1 MYEKA
6 LKILQHYWGHSSFRE
21 PQQEIITSVIEGKNA
36 IALLPTGGG
45 KSICFQIPALVND
58 GVCIV
63 ISPLIALMQDQVD
76 SLVNKGIKATVIPSG
91 SSQDDIITLFDNIK
105 FGKTKFLYVSPERL
119 QSRFIQEKI
128 KQLDVNLIAIDEAH
142 CISEWGH
149 DFRPSYQNISIL
161 KELHPDTNII
171 ALTATAA
178 KKVINDII
186 VSLDLDE
193 PKVFKK
199 SFYRENLAYRIFKTD
214 DKLRKLKQIF
224 TKTKAPAIVYVNSRV
239 KTKDISAYLN
249 ANGFKSSFYHGG
261 LSSLEKQISFDNW
274 MTEKTP
280 IIVATNAFG
289 MGIDKPNV
297 RVVIHI
303 NLPASIENYIQEAG
317 RGGRNGNKAFSVVLT
332 NENDIKLSKE
342 LLEKSLPAIDDIKL
356 VHRKLYQHFQI
367 AKGELIETAF
377 DFNFLEFC
385 NKYKLVANRTYNALQ
400 ILNSNGIIELNNN
413 FQQKSTIQFI
423 VSSKQV
429 LLYSQQNPSS
439 KNFIQ
444 TLLRLYGGV
453 FESPVKIDEF
463 FIAKKAGVTSWH
475 VIKELERMLE
485 KGLLEY
491 TKATNN
497 SELFFLHPRED
508 DKTINNVSRNISLY
522 LDQKK
527 QKNKDLI
534 SFIKN
539 DEVCRSIQLLNYFNE
554 GITETCGICDV
565 CLQQKQTSNIKPINI
580 IQLLKSNEAL
590 TVYEICTQLNEKEA
604 NILILLRELLS
615 EEKISVTNN
624 KYFLI

>member
-6 LKILQHYWGHSSFRE
+6 LKILKHYWGHNSFRE
-21 PQQEIITSVIEGKNA
+21 PQQEIIAAVLDGKNT

-45 KSICFQIPALVND
+45 KSICFQIPALVNE

-63 ISPLIALMQDQVD
+63 ISPLVALMQDQVD
-76 SLVNKGIKATVIPSG
+76 SLINKGIKATVIPSG
-91 SSQDDIITLFDNIK
+91 SSQDELITLFDNIK

-161 KELHPDTNII
+161 KELHPNTNII
-171 ALTATAA
+171 ALTATAT

-186 VSLDLDE
+186 VSLDLDS

-199 SFYRENLAYRIFKTD
+199 SFYRENLAYQIFKTD

-224 TKTKAPAIVYVNSRV
+224 TKTKAPAIVYVNSRI
-239 KTKDISAYLN
+239 KTKEISTFLN
-249 ANGFKSSFYHGG
+249 ANGFKSGFYHGG
-261 LSSLEKQISFDNW
+261 LTPLEKQISFDNW

-289 MGIDKPNV
+289 MGIDKSNV
-297 RVVIHI
+297 RVVIHL
-303 NLPASIENYIQEAG
+303 NLPVSIENYIQEAG

-332 NENDIKLSKE
+332 NESDIKLSKE
-342 LLEKSLPAIDDIKL
+342 LLEKSLPHIDDIKL
-356 VHRKLYQHFQI
+356 IHRKLYQHFQI
-367 AKGELIETAF
+367 TKGELIETAF

-385 NKYKLVANRTYNALQ
+385 SKYKLIPNRTYNSLQ
-400 ILNSNGIIELNNN
+400 ILNSNGIIELNSN
-413 FQQKSTIQFI
+413 FQQKSSIQFT

-453 FESPVKIDEF
+453 FENLVKIDEF
-463 FIAKKAGVTSWH
+463 YIGKKVGATSWY
-475 VIKELERMLE
+475 IIEELERMVE
-485 KGLLEY
+485 KDMLEY
-491 TKATNN
+491 NKATNN

-508 DKTINNVSRNISLY
+508 DKTINRVSKNINLY
-522 LDQKK
+522 LEQKK

-534 SFIKN
+534 QFIKN
-539 DEVCRSIQLLNYFNE
+539 NEVCRSIQLLYYFNE
-554 GITETCGICDV
+554 DATNKCGICDV
-565 CLQQKQTSNIKPINI
+565 CLQQKQSHHSKPTDIIN
-580 IQLLKSNEAL
+580 LLNNNGAL
-590 TVYEICTQLNEKEA
+590 TVYEICTQLNQKEA

-624 KYFLI
+624 KYFLL